1 MNDTFKTVAVALITA
16 IVVMVGYGIL
26 VGDNQLGA
34 GTRFPNGI
42 SADSTSPSA
51 GQVRGT
57 TLTTTGAATLASL
70 SVTGDTTLTGE
81 LLGSLLTQGGATTS
95 SSTAVSFTLTA
106 ANVCDNAVYEMTPTI
121 GAITVTFPTAAQLVA
136 DCIPNIGDSR
146 TIWMHNAS
154 TTGGAITFADGSGGI
169 HLEGEGL
176 TTVMDFTEWAE
187 ITMLN
192 VDGARYVLDVEIRQD
207 AD

>member
-1 MNDTFKTVAVALITA
+1 MNFLEKNWFPVLVL
-16 IVVMVGYGIL
+16 VLVGYATFF
-26 VGDNQLGA
+26 A
-34 GTRFPNGI
+34 GTGGPSVGGVTNL
-42 SADSTSPSA
+42 DSLTLSD
-51 GQVRGT
+51 
-57 TLTTTGAATLASL
+57 TLTTATMSV
-70 SVTGDTTLTGE
+70 SGNTTVTGNVTVGGE
-81 LLGSLLTQGGATTS
+81 LLGSLFTQGGATTS
-95 SSTAVSFTLTA
+95 SSTTAVSFTLTA
-106 ANVCDNAVYEMTPTI
+106 ANVCDNAVYEMTPSI